1 LGRSKGGFATKIHAI
16 TDALGNP
23 LEFILTGG
31 QAGDIG
37 QAETFLALAP
47 EGVGKLA
54 AGKAYR
60 TKLLKRLSRRAAIVN
75 KAEFVIGLFIRNY
88 N

>member
-1 LGRSKGGFATKIHAI
+1 LGRLKGGFTTKIHGI

-23 LEFILTGG
+23 LEFILPGG

-37 QAETFLALAP
+37 QAETLLALAP

-54 AGKAYR
+54 ADKATEPSY
-60 TKLLKRLSRRAAIVN
+60 
-75 KAEFVIGLFIRNY
+75 
-88 N
+88 